1 MARRSFSREFKLEV
15 LKQIEGGA
23 PDAQVAQDIGVRP
36 QLIRYW
42 QKQFGRET
50 GGTTRSKA
58 FPGHGR
64 RPDAE
69 AEVERLRKENA
80 RLKAERDILKKAVG
94 FFAKEP

>member
-1 MARRSFSREFKLEV
+1 MARRTFSREFKLEV
-15 LKQIEGGA
+15 LKQVESGA
-23 PDAQVAQDIGVRP
+23 ALPQVAQDIGVRP

-42 QKQFGRET
+42 QKQLSGET
-50 GGTTRSKA
+50 AGATRAKA